1 MLRFRE
7 SAISRAPL
15 TVTAL
20 AAVRPALAWAHE
32 RAPEAPAAG
41 GGNPLFSIDLGL
53 SIWTIVV
60 FLVLLWVLR
69 RFAWRPILGA
79 LEARE
84 ARIEEAIAEAVRTR
98 EEAEQLLQEH
108 RRRLA
113 EAREHAQEILA
124 QARQAAEK
132 LRRETEERARRESD
146 EILERARR
154 EIERE
159 KQRALDVLRREAVD
173 LAMAAASRLLRRRLD
188 AEADRALVVEY
199 LDAVTR
205 QEEGVRA

>member
-1 MLRFRE
+1 MLRFEERGTLG
-7 SAISRAPL
+7 ALTPL
-15 TVTAL
+15 L
-20 AAVRPALAWAHE
+20 PALAWAQEHG
-32 RAPEAPAAG
+32 ASTQAAG

-60 FLVLLWVLR
+60 FLALLWVLK

-84 ARIEEAIAEAVRTR
+84 ARIEEAIAEASRTR
-98 EEAEQLLQEH
+98 VEAQQLLEEH

-113 EAREHAQEILA
+113 QAREHAQEILA
-124 QARQAAEK
+124 ETRQAAEK
-132 LRRETEERARRESD
+132 LRREMEERARRQSE

-159 KQRALDVLRREAVD
+159 KEQALDVLRRETVD
-173 LAMAAASRLLRRRLD
+173 LAIAAASRLLHRHLD
-188 AEADRALVVEY
+188 AEADRALVLEY

-205 QEEGVRA
+205 EEGGARA